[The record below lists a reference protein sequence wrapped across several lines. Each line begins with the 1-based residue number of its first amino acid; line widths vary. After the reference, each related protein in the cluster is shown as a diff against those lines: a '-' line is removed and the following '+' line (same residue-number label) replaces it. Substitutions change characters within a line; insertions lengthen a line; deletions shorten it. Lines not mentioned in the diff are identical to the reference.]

1 MTTDAKGILTTP
13 TRRERQR
20 AATYDEIVTVAR
32 QLLGKPEALSL
43 RAIAAEMGLTAPALY
58 RYVDSYQELLML
70 VARSIFE
77 DVVSAMT
84 RARDRY
90 ADDDPAAQ
98 TIAASVAF
106 RAWALAHPEEFALIF
121 ASATIA
127 RPAEGPDA
135 AGTSAGATSTTTS
148 RDATIETSGTTRP
161 MDLTAEGGE
170 GFGKFFA
177 DIFRRLWD
185 RYTFDLPAD
194 EDLDPAL
201 LQLLRD
207 QHATGSLPCD
217 FPGLPLGLSWVF
229 VRCWA
234 RLYGTVTL
242 EVFKHMDH
250 GVITS
255 GALFRS
261 TLADS
266 GRDLGFGDDMPRLQ
280 ALTNQEMA
288 RQEQTNL
295 QGDIPPEPSLPRTGS
310 G

>member
-1 MTTDAKGILTTP
+1 VLPVDA
-13 TRRERQR
+13 
-20 AATYDEIVTVAR
+20 A
-32 QLLGKPEALSL
+32 
-43 RAIAAEMGLTAPALY
+43 
-58 RYVDSYQELLML
+58 
-70 VARSIFE
+70 
-77 DVVSAMT
+77 
-84 RARDRY
+84 
-90 ADDDPAAQ
+90 
-98 TIAASVAF
+98 AASTG
-106 RAWALAHPEEFALIF
+106 
-121 ASATIA
+121 ST
-127 RPAEGPDA
+127 G
-135 AGTSAGATSTTTS
+135 GTGTTTS
-148 RDATIETSGTTRP
+148 KGAGAETSGTTAGV
-161 MDLTAEGGE
+161 DLSAEGGE
-170 GFGKFFA
+170 GFGQFFA

-194 EDLDPAL
+194 EDLDPTL

-266 GRDLGFGDDMPRLQ
+266 GRDLGFGDDLPRLQ
-280 ALTNQEMA
+280 ALTELEMA
-288 RQEQTNL
+288 L
-295 QGDIPPEPSLPRTGS
+295 QDQNKK
-310 G
+310 